1 MTAGPALVTGDRPPN
16 GTVLRH
22 LLEAAAR
29 SPPFITT
36 SQVREIKSRDRDA
49 VVYVDIPI
57 GVNDGAK
64 KKIFQELY
72 EEIHEA
78 WPIPDT
84 RVLIR
89 EWPNEAMSEDGRIE
103 NVPMCPICT
112 LAFPPVLEHDA
123 KQRLAGQIS
132 NTISE
137 ACGREVEEIRLPSG
151 TKIYN
156 NWVLTFFW
164 ELPLDKVALGDLIAT
179 ENPLVLGSLPRSNGT
194 EPAVMLL
201 EDAPFGAEC
210 WPRLPARTGRR
221 SHQVQ

>member
-1 MTAGPALVTGDRPPN
+1 MTVGLAPVTGTTGRQS

-22 LLEAAAR
+22 LLEATAR
-29 SPPFITT
+29 PPPFITT
-36 SQVREIKSRDRDA
+36 SEHERPREETKMPVA
-49 VVYVDIPI
+49 YVDIPA

-72 EEIHEA
+72 EEIHQA

-89 EWPNEAMSEDGRIE
+89 EWPNEAVSQDGRIE
-103 NVPMCPICT
+103 NVPMRPICT
-112 LAFPPVLEHDA
+112 LAVPPDLEHDA
-123 KQRLAGQIS
+123 KQKLVRQIS
-132 NTISE
+132 NTIGE
-137 ACGREVEEIRLPSG
+137 ACGREIEEIHLASG

-179 ENPLVLGSLPRSNGT
+179 ENPLVLESLP
-194 EPAVMLL
+194 P
-201 EDAPFGAEC
+201 
-210 WPRLPARTGRR
+210 
-221 SHQVQ
+221 Q